1 MRLGRYFLAIACVLL
16 VSSAASATPITVLV
30 GDKDGFGAGCAV
42 PGSCPS
48 VTTTP
53 VVDNRSAAEAAAVNG
68 AQITDVFS
76 SVFAGFGPNPNV
88 ANVIFPFGGTLTSA
102 TITFA
107 GADFQSDVFG
117 ALGANVN
124 GVATPFS
131 FPDGR
136 FVTALH
142 AIVLSPAM
150 LAAANLL
157 GSVNLNVNR
166 STSGDFISFDYFELN
181 GDTTTTVP
189 EPGTMILL
197 GMGLAGGALRLR
209 RRHSA

>member
-1 MRLGRYFLAIACVLL
+1 MRLGRYFLTIACVLL

-48 VTTTP
+48 VTTSP

-76 SVFAGFGPNPNV
+76 SVFLGFGPNPNV
-88 ANVIFPFGGTLTSA
+88 ANVIFPFVGTLTSA
-102 TITFA
+102 AITFA

-124 GVATPFS
+124 GVATPFF

-157 GSVNLNVNR
+157 GSVNLNLNR

-181 GDTTTTVP
+181 GDTTTVP